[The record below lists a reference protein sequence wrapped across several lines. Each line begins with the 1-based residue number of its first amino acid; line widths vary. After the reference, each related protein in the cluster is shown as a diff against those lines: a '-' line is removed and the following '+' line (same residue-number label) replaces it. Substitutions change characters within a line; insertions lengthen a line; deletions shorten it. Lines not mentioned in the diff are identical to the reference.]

1 MVISHTLIV
10 AGLGIVTLM
19 LMLTLRG
26 IGDDEFGPIDMG
38 GLIVGGALVMG
49 AFCVGVRSRRDVLVL
64 MRFNE
69 APDPP
74 PPDMVA
80 PGSENKVMHASVRI
94 GETEVLASDGRS
106 MGQPVFQGVSLSL
119 AVTSEAEA
127 DRVFKALSE
136 GGQVQM
142 PIGKTFSPRFG
153 IVAERFG
160 VSWMIVTSPTA

>member
-1 MVISHTLIV
+1 MLVQPYLFFDGRCEE
-10 AGLGIVTLM
+10 ALDFYKRALGAEVLM
-19 LMLTLRG
+19 
-26 IGDDEFGPIDMG
+26 
-38 GLIVGGALVMG
+38 
-49 AFCVGVRSRRDVLVL
+49 L

-80 PGSENKVMHASVRI
+80 PGSENKVMHASIRI
-94 GETEVLASDGRS
+94 GETEVMASDGRS

-127 DRVFKALSE
+127 DRLFKALGE

-142 PIGKTFSPRFG
+142 PIGKTFFSPRFG
-153 IVAERFG
+153 MVADRFG
-160 VSWMIVTSPTA
+160 VSWMVVTTPTT